1 MQDVE
6 VCRLLL
12 PVKPSLLQEI
22 HNTNFNQV
30 MEQIKTE
37 FYDAEQSGM
46 DDNNDDGKSVKK
58 YDKYNCDYN
67 YNYNQGGD
75 HDQTQN
81 NY

>member
-1 MQDVE
+1 
-6 VCRLLL
+6 
-12 PVKPSLLQEI
+12 
-22 HNTNFNQV
+22 